1 MPALERLIRFV
12 LDAPAGT
19 MVPVESLRELLAD
32 APAAEKDE
40 ERRLTT
46 AEAADWLHR
55 HLGGRKRSAA
65 AVRKVMRTGFRGVV
79 LKSYPYGRER
89 RTTEADLRRF
99 VVQIGAIPRPP
110 APEHAAAPITVMAPT
125 PAGGGFATK
134 AHGDPADEIAAA
146 QERFSRRRTTAPARP
161 PGQQRASRGA

>member
-12 LDAPAGT
+12 HDAPAGT
-19 MVPVESLRELLAD
+19 MVPVESLRELLSD
-32 APAAEKDE
+32 APAAEQE
-40 ERRLTT
+40 HERRFTP
-46 AEAADWLHR
+46 AEAAEWLHR

-99 VVQIGAIPRPP
+99 VAQIGALPRPP
-110 APEHAAAPITVMAPT
+110 APEQAPGPVTVAAPAES
-125 PAGGGFATK
+125 ATR
-134 AHGDPADEIAAA
+134 HLDPADEVTAA
-146 QERFSRRRTTAPARP
+146 QERFGRRRTPPPARS
-161 PGQQRASRGA
+161 PGQRRASGRG